1 MAELHIF
8 PGVERRDLLPS
19 IKPKVVLDKCLEDGA
34 TNLTIVGTARDGS
47 FYLTSCC
54 GDAYRMVGMLQRAIT
69 LVSGANLVTQD
80 VINAED
86 TDAS

>member
-19 IKPKVVLDKCLEDGA
+19 IKPKVVLDKCLEDGV
-34 TNLTIVGTARDGS
+34 TDLTIIGKARDGS
-47 FYLTSCC
+47 FYLTSCL
-54 GDAYRMVGMLQRAIT
+54 GNAYTMVGMLQRAIT
-69 LVSGANLVTQD
+69 LVSGASLVTQD